1 MLHLFPISITAKR
14 IPMMQFKIIK
24 FALLSNWSTFVIVPL
39 LSVVHIERIAYRELN
54 VKCIAICNIK
64 VHIH

>member
-1 MLHLFPISITAKR
+1 
-14 IPMMQFKIIK
+14 MMQFKIIK